1 MSVRTSVTVPAG
13 TARLAGDLAVPEGA
27 RGVVLFAHGSGSGR
41 HSPRNRQVAA
51 ALGQAGLAT
60 LLLDLLTEEEEAV
73 DRDRAELRFD
83 IALLAGRLM
92 AAMDW
97 LAGDPRTSA
106 LPIGLFGASTG
117 AAAALVAAAER
128 PLQIAAVVSRGGR
141 PDLAGPSLGL
151 VRAPTLLV
159 VGGRDRVVLEL
170 NRSAAEQLGVEQ
182 RLEIVPDATHL
193 FEEPGA
199 LERVAALA
207 ADWFRRWLAP
217 DTSQNGQAGHSK
229 RSCSRAT
236 ASPRAGGGTVE
247 HPVCDDADTLA
258 YLANLGVVTLH
269 SWTSRVAHLEQP
281 DRARARA
288 SRSAPDSKTIH
299 RLTIWTFAVGPE
311 RASRPPRRAEPC
323 WPSADGSF
331 LRWRAAS
338 AVAHRLTVGRSL
350 HRPSPPSTTV
360 WPQSKGGALDPPIL
374 WHPGADAQ

>member
-1 MSVRTSVTVPAG
+1 LSAETSVSVPAG
-13 TARLAGDLAVPEGA
+13 AVRLAGDLAVPAGA

-51 ALGQAGLAT
+51 ALGRAGLAT

-83 IALLAGRLM
+83 IALLAGRLV

-97 LAGDPRTSA
+97 LAEDPRTQP

-128 PLQIAAVVSRGGR
+128 PQRVAAVVSRGGR

-170 NRSAAEQLGVEQ
+170 NRSAAEQLGAEH
-182 RLEIVPDATHL
+182 RLEVVPGATHL

-207 ADWFRRWLAP
+207 ADWFLRWLAP
-217 DTSQNGQAGHSK
+217 RTSHNGQAH
-229 RSCSRAT
+229 RNER
-236 ASPRAGGGTVE
+236 R
-247 HPVCDDADTLA
+247 
-258 YLANLGVVTLH
+258 
-269 SWTSRVAHLEQP
+269 WT
-281 DRARARA
+281 
-288 SRSAPDSKTIH
+288 
-299 RLTIWTFAVGPE
+299 
-311 RASRPPRRAEPC
+311 
-323 WPSADGSF
+323 
-331 LRWRAAS
+331 
-338 AVAHRLTVGRSL
+338 
-350 HRPSPPSTTV
+350 
-360 WPQSKGGALDPPIL
+360 
-374 WHPGADAQ
+374 